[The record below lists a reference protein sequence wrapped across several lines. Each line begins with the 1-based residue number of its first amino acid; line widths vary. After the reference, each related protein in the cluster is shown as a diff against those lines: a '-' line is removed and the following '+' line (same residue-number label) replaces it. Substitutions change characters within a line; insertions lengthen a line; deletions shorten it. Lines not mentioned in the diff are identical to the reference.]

1 MQACV
6 WPRSLVEPPT
16 SCPRCE
22 HAILGGK
29 GGGGRPGSGGQPRA
43 EGGYVPRVR
52 MCYELRNEGTG
63 GWGMLGGRRAVGSS
77 GQRQSAAAAGGGRQQ
92 LGCAACSL
100 VLRSQ
105 PQQLHQHRRVRLPR
119 TAAGARSALPAG
131 AAAICVGTETT
142 ARTAADSR
150 SFKLTDTGNASIS
163 SSTGMHGDPSD
174 SQHLPA
180 VCATAAAGPVRN
192 GLAPLEGCSDRR
204 FIFSSRGIR
213 GEGEGGRGCSP
224 PVLNQQC

>member
-1 MQACV
+1 MPF
-6 WPRSLVEPPT
+6 W
-16 SCPRCE
+16 
-22 HAILGGK
+22 
-29 GGGGRPGSGGQPRA
+29 GGRGVGGVPAVGASRAQRGDMCQESGCAMSCATRA
-43 EGGYVPRVR
+43 REAGGCLGEGG
-52 MCYELRNEGTG
+52 
-63 GWGMLGGRRAVGSS
+63 
-77 GQRQSAAAAGGGRQQ
+77 QSAAAAGGGRQQ